1 MLPFYLP
8 YFGLIDQR
16 TTFSACKKHQLH
28 YQANQYLY
36 AKFFGTMIWVPNLL
50 LYFESVACSNTS
62 SNKVTLSNSTF
73 QYQGNQTQQTEK
85 STQQYLYSHHEF
97 QPLSFQTNQLG
108 SATGNICATLP
119 PPPPPPDTHKHIY
132 THTNTHKFQSLA
144 EAIKQVAKKKV
155 VQQRG

>member
-119 PPPPPPDTHKHIY
+119 PPPPTTRHTQTHIY
-132 THTNTHKFQSLA
+132 THKHTQISEFS
-144 EAIKQVAKKKV
+144 
-155 VQQRG
+155 